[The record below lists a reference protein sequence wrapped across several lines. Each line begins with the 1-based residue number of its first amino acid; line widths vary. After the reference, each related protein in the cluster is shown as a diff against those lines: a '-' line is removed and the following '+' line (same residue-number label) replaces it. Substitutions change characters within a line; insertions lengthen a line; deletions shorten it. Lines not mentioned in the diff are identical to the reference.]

1 MLPIRNPVARENE
14 VALEQPDIG
23 TLANQFF
30 AGHVEQTYI
39 AVLRVPDPDLHD
51 YVTEVLQRLID
62 GALFPSYSAKH
73 GLAAQ
78 IAKMRDDAEQ
88 RIGLAQLIS
97 FKRLGDSVLAIYG
110 LFPEG
115 IERGTNS
122 LASSEDSAKRTS
134 FDSKW
139 WAEIG
144 RNAFARVAELIVSP
158 DYEKFLGNKRSTFTK
173 IADQFEMVAYGIR
186 AVRESWERS
195 ALEG

>member
-1 MLPIRNPVARENE
+1 MLPIRNPIAPEKAVP
-14 VALEQPDIG
+14 LEQPDIG
-23 TLANQFF
+23 TLANRFF

-39 AVLRVPDPDLHD
+39 ADLRVPDPDLHD
-51 YVTEVLQRLID
+51 YVTGVLQRSIG

-78 IAKMRDDAEQ
+78 IVKMRDDAEQ

-115 IERGTNS
+115 VEGGANS
-122 LASSEDSAKRTS
+122 FASSEDSSKQTS

-139 WAEIG
+139 WAGIG
-144 RNAFARVAELIVSP
+144 RNAFARVAELIDNP
-158 DYEKFLGNKRSTFTK
+158 DYEIYLGNKRSTFTK

-186 AVRESWERS
+186 AVRESWERA